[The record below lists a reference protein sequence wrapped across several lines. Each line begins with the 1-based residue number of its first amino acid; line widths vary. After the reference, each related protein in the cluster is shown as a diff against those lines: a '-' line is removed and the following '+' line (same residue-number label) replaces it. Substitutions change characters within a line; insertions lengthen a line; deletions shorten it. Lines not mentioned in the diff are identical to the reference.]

1 MIDFKSLWGMWDW
14 LVLFIYFVGVLS
26 VGFVMHRKASKDFKS
41 FFVASRKLTIPV
53 LIGTAAASWYDSWTI
68 VGLAECGATIG
79 ISIILVYVIPS
90 TILRLPLAVWIGPMT
105 RTKMPDWV
113 VTLPDMFR
121 YMYNK
126 PTGLLSAICPISS
139 QLYCCALLFAVGEV
153 LNLVSGMNIWIAMI
167 IAGGVIVVYTF
178 LAGMWGLAVT
188 DLIQFMIMTV
198 SAGALLIGIFVEF
211 GSASAMFE
219 ASKAID
225 PELTQLFGHMTGPEA
240 FGWIISALAIY
251 TNAQSYQRFGAA
263 KGAGE
268 IKVAYTLMLAIGA
281 VFSATMVIAGIA
293 AVTSFPE
300 AATPAQ
306 GFWAMVFTVLPPG
319 VRGLFVSALIAA
331 VMSTVSAEFLITS
344 GILVKD
350 FIKDLVKPDMDDHSI
365 IKGSRIIIC
374 LLGVFVI
381 IGTYFWQDG
390 IANAWNIIGGFQVAI
405 FLVPLMG
412 GFFYKKSSPT
422 GGLVTVIFGICW
434 YILWQ
439 FILHT
444 PAGIPSSVAT
454 WVVGLV
460 VYFIACAMFP
470 KKKALQE
477 SLEYE
482 EG

>member
-1 MIDFKSLWGMWDW
+1 MIDFKSLWGIADW
-14 LVLFIYFVGVLS
+14 IVLFMYFIGVLS

-79 ISIILVYVIPS
+79 ISIILVYIVPS
-90 TILRLPLAVWIGPMT
+90 TLLRLPLAMWIGPMT

-113 VTLPDMFR
+113 VTLPDLFR
-121 YMYNK
+121 YLYNK

-153 LNLVSGMNIWIAMI
+153 LNLVSGMNIWVAMI
-167 IAGGVIVVYTF
+167 IAGAVIVVYTF

-198 SAGALLIGIFVEF
+198 SAGALLIGIFTHF

-219 ASKAID
+219 ASRAID

-263 KGAGE
+263 KGGGE

-281 VFSATMVIAGIA
+281 IFSAAMVLAGIA
-293 AVTSFPE
+293 SVTVFPH
-300 AATPAQ
+300 AAAPAE
-306 GFWAMVFTVLPPG
+306 GFWALVFTVLPPG
-319 VRGLFVSALIAA
+319 VRGLFVAALIAA

-350 FIKDLVKPDMDDHSI
+350 FFKGLVKPDLSDQGVM
-365 IKGSRIIIC
+365 KGSRIVIC
-374 LLGVFVI
+374 ALGVFVI
-381 IGTYFWQDG
+381 IGTYFWQNG
-390 IANAWNIIGGFQVAI
+390 IANAWNIIGGFQVAV
-405 FLVPLMG
+405 FLIPLMG

-422 GGLVTVIFGICW
+422 GGLITVLFNICW

-439 FILHT
+439 FILQA
-444 PAGIPSSVAT
+444 PAGIPSSVST
-454 WVVGLV
+454 WIVGLI
-460 VYFIACAMFP
+460 VYFIACTMFP
-470 KKKALQE
+470 RKPERAE
-477 SLEYE
+477 RLEK
-482 EG
+482 

>member
-1 MIDFKSLWGMWDW
+1 MIDFKSLWGMADW
-14 LVLFIYFVGVLS
+14 IVLFIYFIGVLS

-41 FFVASRKLTIPV
+41 FFVASRRLTIPV

-79 ISIILVYVIPS
+79 ISIILVYIVPS
-90 TILRLPLAVWIGPMT
+90 TLLRLPLAMWIGPMT
-105 RTKMPDWV
+105 RTRMPDWV
-113 VTLPDMFR
+113 VTLPDLFR
-121 YMYNK
+121 YLYNK

-167 IAGGVIVVYTF
+167 IAGAVIVVYTF

-198 SAGALLIGIFVEF
+198 SAGALLVGVFNHF

-219 ASKAID
+219 ASAAID

-263 KGAGE
+263 KGGGE
-268 IKVAYTLMLAIGA
+268 IKVAYTLMLTIGA
-281 VFSATMVIAGIA
+281 VFSAAMVLAGIA
-293 AVTSFPE
+293 SIALFPQAE
-300 AATPAQ
+300 APAE

-319 VRGLFVSALIAA
+319 VRGLFVAALIAA

-350 FIKDLVKPDMDDHSI
+350 FFKGLVKPDLSDQGV

-374 LLGVFVI
+374 FLGVFVI
-381 IGTYFWQDG
+381 IGTYFWQNG
-390 IANAWNIIGGFQVAI
+390 IANAWNIIGGFQVAV
-405 FLVPLMG
+405 FLIPLMG

-422 GGLVTVIFGICW
+422 GGLITVLFNICW
-434 YILWQ
+434 YTLWQ
-439 FILHT
+439 FVLQA
-444 PAGIPSSVAT
+444 PAGIPSSVST
-454 WVVGLV
+454 WVAGLI
-460 VYFIACAMFP
+460 VYFIACAVFP
-470 KKKALQE
+470 RKAE
-477 SLEYE
+477 PAERIE
-482 EG
+482 E

>member
-1 MIDFKSLWGMWDW
+1 MIDFKSLWGIADW
-14 LVLFIYFVGVLS
+14 IVLFMYFIGVLS

-79 ISIILVYVIPS
+79 ISIILVYIVPS
-90 TILRLPLAVWIGPMT
+90 TLLRLPLAMWIGPMT

-113 VTLPDMFR
+113 VTLPDLFR
-121 YMYNK
+121 YLYNK

-153 LNLVSGMNIWIAMI
+153 LNLVSGMNIWVAMI
-167 IAGGVIVVYTF
+167 IAGAVIVVYTF

-198 SAGALLIGIFVEF
+198 SAGALLIGVFTHF

-219 ASKAID
+219 ASRAVD

-263 KGAGE
+263 KGGGE

-281 VFSATMVIAGIA
+281 VFSAAMVLAGIA
-293 AVTSFPE
+293 SVTVFPH
-300 AATPAQ
+300 AAAPAE
-306 GFWAMVFTVLPPG
+306 GFWALVFTVLPPG
-319 VRGLFVSALIAA
+319 VRGLFVAALIAA

-350 FIKDLVKPDMDDHSI
+350 FFKGLVKPDLSDQGIM
-365 IKGSRIIIC
+365 KGSRIVIC
-374 LLGVFVI
+374 ALGVFVI
-381 IGTYFWQDG
+381 LGTYFWQNG
-390 IANAWNIIGGFQVAI
+390 IANAWNIIGGFQVAV
-405 FLVPLMG
+405 FLIPLMG

-422 GGLVTVIFGICW
+422 GGLITVLFNICW

-439 FILHT
+439 FILQA
-444 PAGIPSSVAT
+444 PAGIPSSVST
-454 WVVGLV
+454 WIVGLI
-460 VYFIACAMFP
+460 VYFIACTAFP
-470 KKKALQE
+470 RKTARAE
-477 SLEYE
+477 RLEE
-482 EG
+482 

>member
-1 MIDFKSLWGMWDW
+1 MIDFKDLWGVCDW
-14 LVLFIYFVGVLS
+14 IVLFIYFVGVLA

-41 FFVASRKLTIPV
+41 FFVASRRLTIPV

-79 ISIILVYVIPS
+79 ISIILVYIVPS

-113 VTLPDMFR
+113 VTLPDLFR
-121 YMYNK
+121 FLYNK
-126 PTGLLSAICPISS
+126 PTGLLSAICPMSS

-198 SAGALLIGIFVEF
+198 SAGALLIGIFMSF

-219 ASKAID
+219 ASRAID

-263 KGAGE
+263 KGGGE
-268 IKVAYTLMLAIGA
+268 IKVAYTLMLTIGA
-281 VFSATMVIAGIA
+281 VFSAAMVLAGIA
-293 AVTSFPE
+293 SATMFPE
-300 AATPAQ
+300 AASPAE
-306 GFWAMVFTVLPPG
+306 GFWAMVFTVLPTG
-319 VRGLFVSALIAA
+319 VRGLFVAALIAA

-350 FIKDLVKPDMDDHSI
+350 FIQGLIKPDMTEQGI
-365 IKGSRIIIC
+365 IKGTRIVIWF
-374 LLGVFVI
+374 LGAFVI
-381 IGTYFWQDG
+381 IGTYFWQNG
-390 IANAWNIIGGFQVAI
+390 IANAWNIIGGFQVAV
-405 FLVPLMG
+405 FLIPLLG

-422 GGLVTVIFGICW
+422 GGLITVIFNICW
-434 YILWQ
+434 YTIWQ
-439 FILHT
+439 FILHA
-444 PAGIPSSVAT
+444 PAGIPASVAT
-454 WVVGLV
+454 WVVGLI
-460 VYFIACAMFP
+460 VYFVACSIFP
-470 KKKALQE
+470 KKNEQIEQL
-477 SLEYE
+477 S
-482 EG
+482 

>member
-1 MIDFKSLWGMWDW
+1 MIDFTELWGICDW
-14 LVLFIYFVGVLS
+14 IVILLYFVGVMS

-90 TILRLPLAVWIGPMT
+90 TILRLPLALWIGPMT

-113 VTLPDMFR
+113 VTLPDLFR
-121 YMYNK
+121 HLYNK
-126 PTGLLSAICPISS
+126 PTGLLSAICPMSS

-153 LNLVSGMNIWIAMI
+153 LNLVSGMNIWVAMI
-167 IAGGVIVVYTF
+167 IAGAVMVVYTF

-198 SAGALLIGIFVEF
+198 SAGALLIGIFVNF

-219 ASKAID
+219 ASRAID
-225 PELTQLFGHMTGPEA
+225 PELTQLFGNMTGPEA

-263 KGAGE
+263 KGGGE
-268 IKVAYTLMLAIGA
+268 IKIAYTLMLAIGA
-281 VFSATMVIAGIA
+281 VFSAAMVLAGIA
-293 AVTSFPE
+293 SITMYPD
-300 AATPAQ
+300 AATPAE
-306 GFWAMVFTVLPPG
+306 GFWAMVFSVLPTG
-319 VRGLFVSALIAA
+319 VRGLFVAALIAA

-350 FIKDLVKPDMDDHSI
+350 FIKDLIKPDLSDQGV
-365 IKGSRIIIC
+365 IKGSRVVIC
-374 LLGVFVI
+374 CLGVFVI
-381 IGTYFWQDG
+381 LGTYFWQNG
-390 IANAWNIIGGFQVAI
+390 IANAWNIIGGFQVAV
-405 FLVPLMG
+405 FLIPLLG
-412 GFFYKKSSPT
+412 GFFYKKSSPA
-422 GGLVTVIFGICW
+422 GGLVTVFFNICW

-439 FILHT
+439 FILQM

-454 WVVGLV
+454 WIAGLI

-470 KKKALQE
+470 RKGEPVDALNR
-477 SLEYE
+477 
-482 EG
+482 

>member
-1 MIDFKSLWGMWDW
+1 MIDFKNLWGACDW
-14 LVLFIYFVGVLS
+14 IVLFIYFVGVLS

-105 RTKMPDWV
+105 RTKIPDWV
-113 VTLPDMFR
+113 VTLPDLFR
-121 YMYNK
+121 YHYNK
-126 PTGLLSAICPISS
+126 PTGLLSAICPMSS

-153 LNLVSGMNIWIAMI
+153 LNLVSGMNIWLAMI

-198 SAGALLIGIFVEF
+198 SAGALLVGIFMHF

-219 ASKAID
+219 ASRAID
-225 PELTQLFGHMTGPEA
+225 PELTKLFGHMTGPEA

-263 KGAGE
+263 KGGGE

-281 VFSATMVIAGIA
+281 VFSATMVLAGVASI
-293 AVTSFPE
+293 SLFPE
-300 AATPAQ
+300 AASPAE
-306 GFWAMVFTVLPPG
+306 GFWAMVFTVLPTG
-319 VRGLFVSALIAA
+319 ARGLFVAALIAA

-350 FIKDLVKPDMDDHSI
+350 FFKGLVKPDLSDKGV
-365 IKGSRIIIC
+365 IKGSRIVIC
-374 LLGVFVI
+374 GLGVFVI
-381 IGTYFWQDG
+381 LGTYFWQNG
-390 IANAWNIIGGFQVAI
+390 IANAWNIIGGFQVAV
-405 FLVPLMG
+405 FLIPLLG
-412 GFFYKKSSPT
+412 GFFYKKSSPI
-422 GGLVTVIFGICW
+422 GGLITVFFNICW
-434 YILWQ
+434 YIVWQ
-439 FILHT
+439 FILQV
-444 PAGIPSSVAT
+444 PNGIPSSVST
-454 WVVGLV
+454 WAAGLV
-460 VYFIACAMFP
+460 VYFISCAIFP
-470 KKKALQE
+470 RKEAR
-477 SLEYE
+477 LEQLDE
-482 EG
+482 